1 MDKLTIISGCLF
13 LAADI
18 FAIASIANPDWI
30 NTGESAGALTVGL
43 VRQCQTLHGRDRT
56 CIPPRLPPEW
66 VTTLF
71 FIIMGI
77 ISLTVTCGLLVA
89 SHWRREATKYARWIA
104 FTGMILFCM
113 AALIFPIGFYI
124 NEVGGQPYKLPNNTV
139 VGSSY
144 VLFVLAIFFTIDLT
158 YSSCDVHFL
167 WRESQRAVA
176 LQNKIK
182 GMCPGM
188 MGDALISVMQEVI
201 ILVDVSV
208 TNSMYIIHIQ
218 HSLRLLLEQQMTN
231 QECFNITAMK
241 RNGTACQVDRFT
253 SSYKAEANGSVC
265 RTQGNGHPCTNETKS
280 SASTKHSFNRV
291 VPRWS
296 KAADCTG
303 NRCVGSLNGT
313 RTVTAL
319 VTGGGGYFGYRLG
332 CALVRCGISV
342 ILLDLHKPKWDIPE
356 GAVFLQSD
364 IRDYGALYKV
374 CDGVG
379 CVFHVASY
387 GMSGPEQLKKAQI
400 ESVNVGGTNNVIR
413 VCTQRNITRLIYT
426 STVNVVFE
434 GSPIEQGD
442 EETVPYVPLDKHVD
456 QYSKTKA
463 IADQMVLGANGTPL
477 KGGTTLRTCVL
488 RPPGIYG
495 PEEWRHLQRVAVN
508 IERRL
513 FSFSFGNRHAK
524 MNWVHIDNLVQA
536 HLLAAEALTA
546 GKGYIASGQIYYIND
561 GESVN
566 LFEWLTPLHVGQ
578 YSKTKAIADQMVL
591 GANGTPLKGGTT
603 LRTCVL
609 RPPGIYG
616 PEEWRHLQRVAVNI
630 ERRLFS
636 FSFGNRHAKM
646 NWVHIDNLVQA
657 HLLAAEALTAGKG
670 YIASGQIYYIND
682 GESVNL
688 FEWLTPLFEK
698 LGHSRPLI
706 HLPVSLVYTA
716 AILMECLHVALRPV
730 IEIPLL
736 LTRNEVRNIAVT
748 HTFKIDKARRQ
759 LGFCPKQYSFT
770 DSVDFYMESRAEEQS
785 FLSVCL
791 KATLIIWSLL
801 ALLFLSCF
809 WDDLSILKTSNET
822 GH

>member
-1 MDKLTIISGCLF
+1 MELCSMKQNGTVCQVER
-13 LAADI
+13 
-18 FAIASIANPDWI
+18 FA
-30 NTGESAGALTVGL
+30 
-43 VRQCQTLHGRDRT
+43 
-56 CIPPRLPPEW
+56 
-66 VTTLF
+66 
-71 FIIMGI
+71 
-77 ISLTVTCGLLVA
+77 
-89 SHWRREATKYARWIA
+89 
-104 FTGMILFCM
+104 
-113 AALIFPIGFYI
+113 
-124 NEVGGQPYKLPNNTV
+124 
-139 VGSSY
+139 SSY
-144 VLFVLAIFFTIDLT
+144 MA
-158 YSSCDVHFL
+158 
-167 WRESQRAVA
+167 Q
-176 LQNKIK
+176 
-182 GMCPGM
+182 P
-188 MGDALISVMQEVI
+188 
-201 ILVDVSV
+201 
-208 TNSMYIIHIQ
+208 
-218 HSLRLLLEQQMTN
+218 
-231 QECFNITAMK
+231 
-241 RNGTACQVDRFT
+241 
-253 SSYKAEANGSVC
+253 NGSVC
-265 RTQGNGHPCTNETKS
+265 RIQGNGHPCTKEAKS
-280 SASTKHSFNRV
+280 PTSTKHRFSGL
-291 VPRWS
+291 VPRRG
-296 KAADCTG
+296 KASACTG
-303 NRCVGSLNGT
+303 NRCVGIFNGT

-319 VTGGGGYFGYRLG
+319 VTGGGGYFGHSLG

-413 VCTQRNITRLIYT
+413 VCKQRNITRLIYT
-426 STVNVVFE
+426 STVNVVFG

-463 IADQMVLGANGTPL
+463 IADQMVLAANGTPL
-477 KGGTTLRTCVL
+477 KGGMTLRTCVL

-495 PEEWRHLQRVAVN
+495 PEERRHLQRVAVN

-561 GESVN
+561 G
-566 LFEWLTPLHVGQ
+566 Q
-578 YSKTKAIADQMVL
+578 
-591 GANGTPLKGGTT
+591 
-603 LRTCVL
+603 
-609 RPPGIYG
+609 
-616 PEEWRHLQRVAVNI
+616 
-630 ERRLFS
+630 
-636 FSFGNRHAKM
+636 
-646 NWVHIDNLVQA
+646 
-657 HLLAAEALTAGKG
+657 
-670 YIASGQIYYIND
+670 
-682 GESVNL
+682 SVNL

-716 AILMECLHVALRPV
+716 AILLECLHVALRPV

-770 DSVDFYMESRAEEQS
+770 DSVDYYMKSRVDEQS
-785 FLSVCL
+785 CFSVCL
-791 KATLIIWSLL
+791 KATLIIGSLL